1 MNAEVEKENKHPQ
14 HTLIYVH
21 THTTHTT
28 HNTQHTMHD
37 TQHTIY
43 THMRDKLF
51 YFIGNLLN
59 KKSIEIGG
67 TVIPLKRTN
76 LIPNLFP
83 EKPFPSVRISGS
95 GTESRKS
102 RYVTAR

>member
-1 MNAEVEKENKHPQ
+1 MYTHTQNTTLTQ
-14 HTLIYVH
+14 HTQH
-21 THTTHTT
+21 T
-28 HNTQHTMHD
+28 HNTQHIHP
-37 TQHTIY
+37 IY